1 MPDAI
6 YEMGLKYMSSMEINI
21 FSSGSKGNCALLRS
35 ENTAVL
41 LDAGIS
47 ARRIAAYLSRLHMS
61 IEDIDGILL
70 THEHTDHVRGL
81 KTLLKKRAVPVYTRA
96 KTFRAL
102 PCFGDIPA
110 ESCRVLKSDAVAIGD
125 ISVQPF
131 SISHDAADPVGYT
144 ISCGSCKITSATDL
158 GFVSSAAKQ
167 SMEGADALILEANH
181 DLNMLQNG
189 SYPWRLK
196 QRILGRCGHLSNA
209 AAGAALSCLQIK
221 PENIILAH
229 LSEKN
234 NTPALAAATLRS
246 FMQKCGAGS
255 IPLRVASPNE
265 LLTVKL

>member
-1 MPDAI
+1 
-6 YEMGLKYMSSMEINI
+6 MEINI
-21 FSSGSKGNCALLRS
+21 FSSGSKGNCTLLRS
-35 ENTAVL
+35 DNTAVL

-47 ARRIAAYLSRLHMS
+47 ARSIAAGLRQLHMN
-61 IEDIDGILL
+61 IEDIDGVLL

-81 KTLLKKRAVPVYTRA
+81 KTLLKKRTIPIYTRA
-96 KTFRAL
+96 DTFRAL
-102 PCFGDIPA
+102 PCFGGIPP
-110 ESCRVLKSDAVAIGD
+110 ESCRVLKNDAIAIGD
-125 ISVQPF
+125 MRVQPF

-144 ISCGSCKITSATDL
+144 VTSGSRKITLATDL
-158 GFVSSAAKQ
+158 GFVSSEAEQA
-167 SMEGADALILEANH
+167 MESADALILEANH

-209 AAGAALSCLQIK
+209 AAGAALVRLHKK

-234 NTPALAAATLRS
+234 NTPSLACDTIRS
-246 FMQKCGAGS
+246 FMQKCHAGS
-255 IPLRVASPNE
+255 IPLRAALPNE